1 MLVLFGIKL
10 RRFKLKIKDII
21 NMKYIIIN
29 KWQLKDCKPTYYLK
43 EVVESLEIA
52 NAKLRAYQIIES
64 DKNDS
69 YFIVPF
75 NEEALLL
82 TEEVA

>member
-1 MLVLFGIKL
+1 VLVLSGIKQ

-29 KWQLKDCKPTYYLK
+29 KWQLKDCKPNYYLK
-43 EVVESLEIA
+43 EVVNDLETA
-52 NAKLRAYQIIES
+52 NAKLKAYQIIEN

-69 YFIVPF
+69 YYIVPF

-82 TEEVA
+82 TNQVA

>member
-1 MLVLFGIKL
+1 
-10 RRFKLKIKDII
+10 
-21 NMKYIIIN
+21 MKYIIIN
-29 KWQLKDCKPTYYLK
+29 KWQLKDCKPNYYLK

-75 NEEALLL
+75 NEETLLL

>member
-1 MLVLFGIKL
+1 MQ
-10 RRFKLKIKDII
+10 
-21 NMKYIIIN
+21 KYIIIN

-43 EVVESLEIA
+43 EVVDTLEIA
-52 NAKLRAYQIIES
+52 NAKLRAYQIIET
-64 DKNDS
+64 DKNDN
-69 YFIVPF
+69 YFIVPY

>member
-1 MLVLFGIKL
+1 
-10 RRFKLKIKDII
+10 
-21 NMKYIIIN
+21 MKYIIIN
-29 KWQLKDCKPTYYLK
+29 KWQLKDCKPNYYLK

-82 TEEVA
+82 TNQVA

>member
-1 MLVLFGIKL
+1 
-10 RRFKLKIKDII
+10 
-21 NMKYIIIN
+21 MKYIIIN
-29 KWQLKDCKPTYYLK
+29 KWQFKDCKPNYYLK
-43 EVVESLEIA
+43 EVVDTLEIA

-75 NEEALLL
+75 NEETLLL

>member
-1 MLVLFGIKL
+1 
-10 RRFKLKIKDII
+10 
-21 NMKYIIIN
+21 MKYIIIN
-29 KWQLKDCKPTYYLK
+29 KWQLKDCKQHYYLK

-52 NAKLRAYQIIES
+52 NAKLKAYQTIEE
-64 DKNDS
+64 DKNDN
-69 YFIVPF
+69 YYIVPF

>member
-1 MLVLFGIKL
+1 
-10 RRFKLKIKDII
+10 
-21 NMKYIIIN
+21 MKYMIIN
-29 KWQLKDCKPTYYLK
+29 KWQLKDCKPNYYLK

-82 TEEVA
+82 TNQVA

>member
-1 MLVLFGIKL
+1 MQ
-10 RRFKLKIKDII
+10 
-21 NMKYIIIN
+21 KYIIIN
-29 KWQLKDCKPTYYLK
+29 KWQLKDSKCKPHYYLK
-43 EVVESLEIA
+43 EVVDTLEIA

-64 DKNDS
+64 DKNDN

-75 NEEALLL
+75 NEQALSL

>member
-1 MLVLFGIKL
+1 
-10 RRFKLKIKDII
+10 
-21 NMKYIIIN
+21 MKYIIIN
-29 KWQLKDCKPTYYLK
+29 KWQLNDTKPHYYLK

>member
-1 MLVLFGIKL
+1 
-10 RRFKLKIKDII
+10 
-21 NMKYIIIN
+21 MKYIIIN
-29 KWQLKDCKPTYYLK
+29 KWQLKDRKCKPHYYLK
-43 EVVESLEIA
+43 EVVDTLEIA
-52 NAKLRAYQIIES
+52 NAKLKAYQIIES

-82 TEEVA
+82 SEEVA

>member
-1 MLVLFGIKL
+1 
-10 RRFKLKIKDII
+10 
-21 NMKYIIIN
+21 MKYIIIN
-29 KWQLKDCKPTYYLK
+29 KWQLKDSNCKPNYYLK
-43 EVVESLEIA
+43 EVVDTLEIA
-52 NAKLRAYQIIES
+52 NAKLKAYQIIES

>member
-1 MLVLFGIKL
+1 
-10 RRFKLKIKDII
+10 
-21 NMKYIIIN
+21 MKYIIIN
-29 KWQLKDCKPTYYLK
+29 KRQYKNSKPQYTLK
-43 EVVESLEIA
+43 EVCENLEIA

>member
-1 MLVLFGIKL
+1 MVV
-10 RRFKLKIKDII
+10 
-21 NMKYIIIN
+21 N
-29 KWQLKDCKPTYYLK
+29 KF
-43 EVVESLEIA
+43 VVIE
-52 NAKLRAYQIIES
+52 IIES